1 MTARVAIEQ
10 GLVRRWVDRRRS
22 SLLFVTFTDRAEGQL
37 DLRGAGQ
44 KWQATI
50 KRLRR
55 IWGAS
60 EYAKSIEFQ
69 TRGAVHPHVF
79 LEVDDQVADDLVDRD
94 SRASYRRRMHEL
106 RPLATSLGWGQMVDA
121 VTIGDDVAEIEKAA
135 RYGAK
140 SVAGYATKEA
150 AEHFKKAGAKR
161 VRPISLS
168 YGWVP
173 GGLAGTR
180 SRLLGQSAMD
190 ASRIGGQWE
199 RVPKPRAC

>member
-10 GLVRRWVDRRRS
+10 GVINRWVDRRRS
-22 SLLFVTFTDRAEGQL
+22 SIVFVTLTDRAEGQL
-37 DLRGAGQ
+37 DLPSAAK

-55 IWGAS
+55 SWGAR
-60 EYAKSIEFQ
+60 EYAKATEFQ
-69 TRGAVHPHVF
+69 RRGAVHPHVF

-121 VTIGDDVAEIEKAA
+121 VTIRDDVAEIERAA

-150 AEHFKKAGAKR
+150 AQHFKEAGARR

-168 YGWVP
+168 YRWVP
-173 GGLAGTR
+173 GGLLGTR
-180 SRLLGQSAMD
+180 ERVLGRA
-190 ASRIGGQWE
+190 ALAATRIEGKWE
-199 RVPKPRAC
+199 RIPKPATC